1 MRKTA
6 GIVNNTLPW
15 YDAAIRKFPPQNNWK
30 AVRFPTQQECTEL
43 FASHTISEKLP
54 SKVWRRGSENQTLGT
69 LCSPTLRRNRVSSIK
84 WMTYGD
90 EYIHPQMTTVV
101 LEGRLI
107 SFIHV
112 KRDFFFRYR
121 LLRRRNCVSKHT
133 NQALQ
138 HKPSPRQ
145 FHPFAAPRAGSTP

>member
-6 GIVNNTLPW
+6 GIVHNTLPV
-15 YDAAIRKFPPQNNWK
+15 DKS
-30 AVRFPTQQECTEL
+30 VRFRRRYILSDSYPTN
-43 FASHTISEKLP
+43 P
-54 SKVWRRGSENQTLGT
+54 DKVPRRGWRRGSENRTFGT
-69 LCSPTLRRNRVSSIK
+69 LHSDSRRKQGFIHNMDDKCVD
-84 WMTYGD
+84 G
-90 EYIHPQMTTVV
+90 YIHPRRTTVV
-101 LEGRLI
+101 LEGRLF